1 MNADIPSE
9 MTPASSARVATPT
22 DHRLVS
28 DEGALSVV
36 FFWRTDRYAHVIDAA
51 GQRQMASIEGTPEDD
66 WPASAAISQL
76 STEIIDGQPA
86 VLGVGCSGTTHF
98 SVSVQLDRAA
108 DGRAVIRF
116 DWAARLAKEWSA
128 GEIADSDHHAGPT
141 AQPLAWLGSTYRRRA
156 GGPED
161 WHVKTIDATLSTHG
175 RDESDQRWSLHPRRV
190 GGERTVEWSYQIQF
204 NHDLAI
210 Q

>member
-9 MTPASSARVATPT
+9 IAPAGSARVATPT

-36 FFWRTDRYAHVIDAA
+36 FSWRTDRYAHVIDAA
-51 GQRQMASIEGTPEDD
+51 GQHPMASIEGTPEDD
-66 WPASAAISQL
+66 WPPSAAISQL
-76 STEIIDGQPA
+76 STEIIDGRPTI
-86 VLGVGCSGTTHF
+86 LGVGCSGTTHF

-116 DWAARLAKEWSA
+116 DWAARLAKEQSV
-128 GEIADSDHHAGPT
+128 GEIAASDHHAGST
-141 AQPLAWLGSTYRRRA
+141 APPLAWLGSTYRRRA
-156 GGPED
+156 SGPDD
-161 WHVKTIDATLSTHG
+161 WHVETIGGTLSALG

-204 NHDLAI
+204 NDDLTI